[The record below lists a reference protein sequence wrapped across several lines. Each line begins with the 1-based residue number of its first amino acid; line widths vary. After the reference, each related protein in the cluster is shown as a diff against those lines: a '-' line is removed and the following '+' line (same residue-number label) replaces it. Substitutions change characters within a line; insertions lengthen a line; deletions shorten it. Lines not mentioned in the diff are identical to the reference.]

1 MINNSV
7 IQKKEEK
14 QKEHEVYCNSSCL
27 SENLGQVRYIFT
39 DKTGTLTKNEMI
51 LKYSTIYNHEYLLS
65 PFFLMIYRMII
76 TFFFAYVN
84 VFYKIIYNLHIYDLQ
99 LIYHLAI
106 LQFTKHYDQI
116 IKIV

>member
-1 MINNSV
+1 MNLIKNSEV
-7 IQKKEEK
+7 KKEEK

-65 PFFLMIYRMII
+65 HFFIMIHRIMIQPDSTSLPDSTDS
-76 TFFFAYVN
+76 TFV
-84 VFYKIIYNLHIYDLQ
+84 HIS
-99 LIYHLAI
+99 I
-106 LQFTKHYDQI
+106 LL
-116 IKIV
+116 